1 MTIRRRKYTPE
12 QEKRMTEIHAEIA
25 ANNKRYAELAAEQ
38 KKLSEATRSLFLD
51 LAFIGR
57 GQI

>member
-1 MTIRRRKYTPE
+1 MPRRRKYTPE
-12 QEKRMTEIHAEIA
+12 QEKRIAELHAIIG
-25 ANNKRYAELAAEQ
+25 ANDKRYAELSAEQ
-38 KKLSEATRSLFLD
+38 AKLSRKIHDCFLE